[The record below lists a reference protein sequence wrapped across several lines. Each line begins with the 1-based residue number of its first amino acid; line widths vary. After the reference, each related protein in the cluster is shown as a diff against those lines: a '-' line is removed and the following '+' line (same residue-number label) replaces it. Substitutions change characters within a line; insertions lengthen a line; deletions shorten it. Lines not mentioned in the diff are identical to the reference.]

1 MLAIDFLCIF
11 SQSLCT
17 SCILITLGNAMN
29 LLHLTKNTE
38 KQKYSLDTL
47 KLILSVMVVFIH
59 SRIFMDSSTLLDT
72 FTSNGIFRIA
82 VPIFFI
88 INGYYLPTDKE
99 RFLKWLSSS
108 IFLYVGLT
116 IFYIYFWINGSSLE
130 SILTSSIK
138 TFSFG
143 FLHLWYIQAMIVAG
157 VILYFLWRFKFLIY
171 FSVALFII
179 GWGLQCYHSYQ
190 YVYDQ
195 NTSYSYLI
203 FRNALS
209 IGLPFMAI
217 GRLLRE
223 RSLSNFITPTL
234 FYISLSIFFI
244 EIIFNYSSF
253 ASKAIDILGFT
264 IDVYV
269 SLIVICPFIFA
280 MAMKFDYGFA
290 INRKIPN
297 YIYFIHPLPMFV
309 FNKFYPQGNRIL
321 VSFLIAI
328 SSIAISYIFLKM
340 QPRLMLFIRPRA
352 KA

>member
-1 MLAIDFLCIF
+1 
-11 SQSLCT
+11 
-17 SCILITLGNAMN
+17 MN
-29 LLHLTKNTE
+29 LFHLTKNTD

-59 SRIFMDSSTLLDT
+59 SRIFMDSSIFLDT
-72 FTSNGIFRIA
+72 LTSNGIFRIA

-88 INGYYLPTDKE
+88 INGYYLPTDKD

-116 IFYIYFWINGSSLE
+116 IFYIYFWINGSSIQ

-138 TFSFG
+138 TFLFG

-157 VILYFLWRFKFLIY
+157 ILLYFLWRFKILIY

-223 RSLSNFITPTL
+223 RSLSNFITPAL

-253 ASKAIDILGFT
+253 ASKTIDILGFT

-269 SLIVICPFIFA
+269 SLIVICPFIFV

-340 QPRLMLFIRPRA
+340 QPRLMLFIRQRA